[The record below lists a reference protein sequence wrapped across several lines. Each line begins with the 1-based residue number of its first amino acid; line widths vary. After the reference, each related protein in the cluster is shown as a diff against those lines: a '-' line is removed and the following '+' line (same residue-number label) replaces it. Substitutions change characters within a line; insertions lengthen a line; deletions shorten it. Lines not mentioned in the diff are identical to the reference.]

1 MKPASFTY
9 DRITSVQ
16 EAVEWLDA
24 HPEGKLVAG
33 GQSLIPL
40 MNFRLSRPEQLLDIT
55 GIQGL
60 ESVKTDGQTIRLG
73 GLVRHQALFEHEV
86 IQKHLPVLS
95 EAAGNVGHW
104 AIRNRGTLG
113 GSLVHADPAAELP
126 AAMVALN
133 ATFQLVSSEGER
145 DVDAREFYLGYLMTD
160 LQPGELLTEVTIQ
173 MKDNLRY
180 GFDEIARRPGDFAL
194 AGAFVEIGDDGAGA
208 VTWFGISGGPERRE
222 LTWSSDVEE
231 RKTAVFEQIDT
242 VDILDDEVYRRQ
254 AAWTVANKAYEKAT
268 RGNEQ

>member
-9 DRITSVQ
+9 DKTTSIQ
-16 EAVEWLDA
+16 EAVAWLDS

-55 GIQGL
+55 DIPHLADVSISAGTLSIGSL
-60 ESVKTDGQTIRLG
+60 I
-73 GLVRHQALFEHEV
+73 RHQALYEHEAV
-86 IQKHLPVLS
+86 RERLPVLT

-113 GSLVHADPAAELP
+113 GSLAHADPAAELP

-133 ATFQLVSSEGER
+133 ASFHLVSTVEER
-145 DVDAREFYLGYLMTD
+145 DVDARDFYLGFLMTD
-160 LQPGELLTEVTIQ
+160 LQPGELLTQVNIPLT
-173 MKDNLRY
+173 DTRF

-194 AGAFVEIGDDGAGA
+194 AGAFAEVVEGGSGAL
-208 VTWFGISGGPERRE
+208 TWFGISGGPDRRE
-222 LTWSSDVEE
+222 IAWPKDANH
-231 RKTAVFEQIDT
+231 RKQAIFEQIDT
-242 VDILDDEVYRRQ
+242 VDILDDVDYRRQ
-254 AAWTVANKAYEKAT
+254 AAWKVAEKAYEKANG
-268 RGNEQ
+268 RNAQ